1 MSDYFLQRLKLQKPG
16 GLKAGSP
23 DQQQQQHYSG
33 TSYKYKL
40 SGPIP
45 DLGHQEFK
53 GGAQKSV
60 VKQAQQVIL
69 KLTGVVVGKS
79 VLGPEHLASVI

>member
-1 MSDYFLQRLKLQKPG
+1 MSDYFLQRLKLHRPG
-16 GLKAGSP
+16 GLKAESP
-23 DQQQQQHYSG
+23 DQQQQQHSG
-33 TSYKYKL
+33 TFYKCKL

-45 DLGHQEFK
+45 DLGRQEFK

-69 KLTGVVVGKS
+69 KLTGVAVGKS

>member
-1 MSDYFLQRLKLQKPG
+1 MSDYFLQCLKLHKPG
-16 GLKAGSP
+16 GLKAGFP
-23 DQQQQQHYSG
+23 DQQQQQHSG
-33 TSYKYKL
+33 TFYKCKL

-45 DLGHQEFK
+45 DLGRQEFK
-53 GGAQKSV
+53 GGAHESV

-69 KLTGVVVGKS
+69 KLTEVGVGKR